1 MIKPNNVLF
10 YFVSGSKTFCTN
22 ATDED
27 LVGVRYEVENGQID
41 MMESMS
47 FIGHLTPLGNC

>member
-27 LVGVRYEVENGQID
+27 LIGVRYEE
-41 MMESMS
+41 
-47 FIGHLTPLGNC
+47 IGRAHV